1 MSTLFK
7 EMSANQVCAV
17 HGFSHVWCGIL
28 FIFDHSQLK
37 DCTNKQKWGPFF
49 RIQNCEQI
57 TGKLAPAPPA
67 AL

>member
-7 EMSANQVCAV
+7 EISANQVCAV

-37 DCTNKQKWGPFF
+37 DCTNKQKCGPFF
-49 RIQNCEQI
+49 RIYS
-57 TGKLAPAPPA
+57 KLEN
-67 AL
+67 LQFKTVNKLLEN